1 MSKNLSKYAAL
12 HRLTNELNIEDQSN
26 EGAQLSDDRRV
37 VATVGAAVM
46 TLGMGMTELATSN
59 ELPEEQ
65 VGKLLELAG
74 NLSMQAAFGFETL
87 VEIDKTSVGV
97 SIAGDIAQDVE
108 GVDIF
113 VMGLKEVPDFVAERP
128 KPIPLAE
135 QVVPASE

>member
-12 HRLTNELNIEDQSN
+12 HRLTNELNIEDQSS
-26 EGAQLSDDRRV
+26 EGAPMSDDRRV

-74 NLSMQAAFGFETL
+74 NLAVHTAVGFDTL
-87 VEIDKTSVGV
+87 VDIDKTSIGV

-113 VMGLKEVPDFVAERP
+113 TMGLREVSSYVAERP

-135 QVVPASE
+135 QAVPASE